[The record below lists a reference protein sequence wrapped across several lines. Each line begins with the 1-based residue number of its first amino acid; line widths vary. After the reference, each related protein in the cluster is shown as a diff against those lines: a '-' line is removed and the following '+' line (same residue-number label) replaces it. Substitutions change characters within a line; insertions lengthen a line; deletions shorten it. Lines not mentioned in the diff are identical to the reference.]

1 MNDTKKT
8 PKNADNFI
16 CNICDFKC
24 FKPSDWNRHI
34 TTAKHINGEKRYKN
48 ETNDTKKTPQETTVS
63 YSCECGRIYRFRSGL
78 WRHKQTCNV
87 TEPAEYIEINSQTQ
101 LTPELIIK
109 LIEQNKE
116 LQQTLIEQNKE
127 LQQTLAE
134 QNKTIIDLSQR
145 TGTYN
150 NNSNNKTF
158 NLQVFLNE
166 TCKDAINLSDFINQI
181 QISLSD
187 LETTGQIGYAEGIS
201 KVFIKNLNDINYT
214 DRPIHCSDLKRET
227 LYIKDNNQWSKD
239 DENKTGLT
247 NAIKQVAS
255 KNIKKISDWQKLHPQ
270 YSDPESKQNDKYMQI
285 VLNSMSGSTKEES
298 EKNYEKIVK
307 NVVKEIVI
315 NKNAIL

>member
-8 PKNADNFI
+8 PKNAENFV
-16 CNICDFKC
+16 CNCCDFKC
-24 FKPSDWNRHI
+24 IKISDWNRHI
-34 TTAKHINGEKRYKN
+34 SRAKHINNEKRYKN
-48 ETNDTKKTPQETTVS
+48 DSNDTKKTPQETLVS
-63 YSCECGRIYRFRSGL
+63 YSCDCGRIYRFRSGL
-78 WRHKQTCNV
+78 WRHRQTCV
-87 TEPAEYIEINSQTQ
+87 ITETTECIDFNPQTQ

-201 KVFIKNLNDINYT
+201 KVFIKHLNNIYYT

-247 NAIKQVAS
+247 NAIKQVAN

-285 VLNSMSGSTKEES
+285 VLNSMSGSTNEES